1 MWTGVAKSPHLGL
14 GLLLGLEGLASRR
27 EAGAPWLQPAA
38 TVRDSKMRFGE
49 YRPALAPHFYFTRA
63 REYQTVLGFATDC
76 LPPRRKALAFA
87 ASGVKR

>member
-1 MWTGVAKSPHLGL
+1 
-14 GLLLGLEGLASRR
+14 
-27 EAGAPWLQPAA
+27 
-38 TVRDSKMRFGE
+38 MRFGK